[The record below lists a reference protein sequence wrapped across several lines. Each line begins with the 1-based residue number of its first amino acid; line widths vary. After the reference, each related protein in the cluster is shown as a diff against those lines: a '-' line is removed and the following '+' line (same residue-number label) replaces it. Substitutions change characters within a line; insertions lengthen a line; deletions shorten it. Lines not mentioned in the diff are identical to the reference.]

1 MQIKVNNEYIIDI
14 ADDEDLTI
22 VNKRLYN
29 KKTKSYEGIDG
40 DIVSFISNNRIYK
53 GTVDGY
59 THGGKVKFRGVDTIY
74 TDVQDKRVDHVSVIT
89 SCDEEIKQNDLLD
102 IMSEEIL

>member
-1 MQIKVNNEYIIDI
+1 MKIKINNEDIIDI

-59 THGGKVKFRGVDTIY
+59 THGSVVKFRGVDTIY
-74 TDVQDKRVDHVSVIT
+74 TDAKDKKVDHVSVIT
-89 SCDEEIKQNDLLD
+89 SCDEEPNQNDLLN
-102 IMSEEIL
+102 IMSEEIS